1 MTGDSSLPT
10 GVEPLLK
17 GRSRLRAE
25 WRAEST
31 WRRHEISGR
40 LKELERNIRQ
50 HENELDFRALL
61 AKIDEAL
68 VIAKAPV
75 KLTKSLTAEA
85 SIERELP
92 EKTEEKKDDGGEP

>member
-1 MTGDSSLPT
+1 M
-10 GVEPLLK
+10 LK

-40 LKELERNIRQ
+40 LKELERNIKTHQ
-50 HENELDFRALL
+50 DELDFRALREKL
-61 AKIDEAL
+61 DEAL
-68 VIAKAPV
+68 AIAKAPV
-75 KLTKSLTAEA
+75 RVTKSLTAEA

-92 EKTEEKKDDGGEP
+92 EKTEEEKDNGGQA